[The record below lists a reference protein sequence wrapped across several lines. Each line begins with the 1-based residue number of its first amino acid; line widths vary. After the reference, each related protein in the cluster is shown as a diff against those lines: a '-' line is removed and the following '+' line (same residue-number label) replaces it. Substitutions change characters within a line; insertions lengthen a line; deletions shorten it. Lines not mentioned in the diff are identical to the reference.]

1 MKKKYVICAVI
12 HLVLIVY
19 MLFNQNLLVNDI
31 IEMFLLVLVMSFLFS
46 NVFFLFKKKTPY
58 IPYIQSELFKS
69 SIVLIAL
76 WGLIIYSTQFK
87 SIAKE
92 EAIGDLD
99 VMIEKLEHIHP
110 DIYYCLPKDS
120 FEQVLM
126 DYKKEMPD
134 KISELELYKGC
145 ARLTSLFKD
154 AHTKPVINFMQLAFR
169 AIFPNKIRIM
179 EEKIYVIDNLTWM
192 DRIPPG
198 SEIVAI
204 NGRSTSQFIDEM
216 SQLVSFENIAW
227 RNRLI
232 TDPFNIAIW
241 NNFGSYTISYK
252 QADTGKIVKVHTSGG
267 VLSKLCIAYLSK
279 RERKSELEF
288 KVLPDN
294 IGYLGFH
301 GCNDIKGYE
310 KFYKQT
316 FKEIQERKIR
326 HLIIDIRNNGGGH
339 SVIGAELMQY
349 LFNQPFKEL
358 DSLAFKMS
366 KEIEETGKMAYYIKP
381 KEGDWGKL
389 YKKVNTDPYLPRDN
403 PLRFTGKYYI
413 LLNNGT
419 FSAACMFAS
428 PFKCY
433 GDGILIGEETG
444 GITVGF
450 GDVHSFSLPHSDIKV
465 TTSWKKFWYACGI
478 DDRKGI
484 IPDYFISN
492 SIEDEILHKDR
503 VLEYTL
509 ELIKNKVSDR
519 LQINSN

>member
-1 MKKKYVICAVI
+1 MKKKYVITAVI
-12 HLVLIVY
+12 HLILIAY
-19 MLFNQNLLVNDI
+19 MVFNQNLLVNDI
-31 IEMFLLVLVMSFLFS
+31 VEMYLLVLVTSFLFS

-58 IPYIQSELFKS
+58 IAYIQSELFKS

-76 WGLIIYSTQFK
+76 WGVIIYATQFK

-92 EAIGDLD
+92 DAIGDLD
-99 VMIEKLEHIHP
+99 VLVEKLEHIHP

-120 FEQVLM
+120 FERILM
-126 DYKKEMPD
+126 DYKREMPD
-134 KISELELYKGC
+134 KISELEFYKGC

-154 AHTKPVINFMQLAFR
+154 GHTNPLINGLQLAFR
-169 AIFPNKIRIM
+169 AIFPYKIRIM
-179 EEKIYVIDNLTWM
+179 EDRIYVIDNLTWM
-192 DRIPPG
+192 GRIPPG

-204 NGRSTSQFIDEM
+204 NGRSTVQFIDEM
-216 SQLVSFENIAW
+216 SRLVSFENIAW

-241 NNFGSYTISYK
+241 NNFNSYTISYK
-252 QADTGKIVKVHTSGG
+252 RTDAGEILKVHASGG

-279 RERKSELEF
+279 RDRKSELEF
-288 KVLPDN
+288 KVLPNN

-301 GCNDIKGYE
+301 SCSDLKGYKE
-310 KFYKQT
+310 FYRQT
-316 FKEIQERKIR
+316 FKEIQERKIQ

-349 LFNQPFKEL
+349 LFDQPFKEV
-358 DSLAFKMS
+358 DSLTFKIS
-366 KEIEETGKMAYYIKP
+366 KEIAETGKMDFYLKP
-381 KEGDWGKL
+381 KEEDFGKL

-403 PLRFTGKYYI
+403 PLRYAGKYY
-413 LLNNGT
+413 LLLDNGT

-444 GITVGF
+444 GISVGF
-450 GDVHSFSLPHSDIKV
+450 GDVHSFSLPHSGIKV
-465 TTSWKKFWYACGI
+465 RTSWKKFWYACGI
-478 DDRKGI
+478 DDRRGI
-484 IPDYFISN
+484 MPDYYITN
-492 SIEDEILHKDR
+492 TIEDEILHKDR
-503 VLEYTL
+503 VLDYTL
-509 ELIKNKVSDR
+509 DLIKNKIP